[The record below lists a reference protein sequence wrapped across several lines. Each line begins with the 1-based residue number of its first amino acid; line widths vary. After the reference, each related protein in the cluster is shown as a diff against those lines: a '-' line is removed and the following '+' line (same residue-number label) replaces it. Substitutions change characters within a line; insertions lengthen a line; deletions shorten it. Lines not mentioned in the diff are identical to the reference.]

1 MEESVPRLTDR
12 ARPLG
17 PTSVIP
23 ETKGNLYHNRY
34 HRWPAPTS
42 AESAKSPHS
51 ERPRALG
58 SYLISVRSVVR
69 VYPGPLMEDKAPQ
82 RLRVLRGFTVSETVS
97 EKTATYPLDP
107 WWEPPQSGSS
117 PEDPDSI

>member
-42 AESAKSPHS
+42 AESAKAPHS
-51 ERPRALG
+51 ERSRA
-58 SYLISVRSVVR
+58 STSARFIS
-69 VYPGPLMEDKAPQ
+69 DK
-82 RLRVLRGFTVSETVS
+82 REV
-97 EKTATYPLDP
+97 
-107 WWEPPQSGSS
+107 GSS
-117 PEDPDSI
+117 SLPRPIL